1 LLKSLYICLSE
12 NSLKMKNVVKSSF
25 VLLLAAIGLA
35 SCYREPVFS
44 TTPEIEFKDI
54 KKIVVTDNFSGAKK
68 DSIVISLAFKDGDGD
83 MGLDNKQIESTYKGK
98 YNYIVKA
105 FRRSKG
111 VYVDAIFDPSLSGF
125 FPRLKL
131 NDKLGPIEGTLD
143 YSIDFLQP
151 FTKKND
157 TLKFEISLKDRAGN
171 QSKPVETKPIV
182 LHTLI

>member
-1 LLKSLYICLSE
+1 
-12 NSLKMKNVVKSSF
+12 MKN
-25 VLLLAAIGLA
+25 LAASFLILACLALA

-54 KKIVVTDNFSGAKK
+54 KKIVVVDNFSGAKK

-83 MGLDNKQIESTYKGK
+83 MGLDSKQIESPGFKGK

-105 FRRSKG
+105 FRRNKG
-111 VYVDAIFDPSLSGF
+111 VFVDAIFDPSLSGF
-125 FPRLKL
+125 YPRLKF
-131 NDKLGPIEGTLD
+131 NDKLSPIEGTLD

-171 QSKPVETKPIV
+171 QSKPIETKQIV
-182 LHTLI
+182 LNTLI